1 MSFYNSLLLTV
12 YMHISDMLGVV
23 EIPLKNV
30 WMKADTSF
38 TPEAVGSASLWSG
51 SISGPVCGQ
60 IWNRIQTWCIDSPSS
75 PMAEEH
81 VTRYYAKT
89 SKFLCVCWG
98 GGINLSHS
106 SSKDQ
111 TNTRDHATSE
121 NEPTPNTTQ
130 YSACFLYS
138 SNLNSHYHVSCEI
151 MTVWLILFT
160 LTRPGYSWMGIP

>member
-38 TPEAVGSASLWSG
+38 TPEAVESASLWSG

-60 IWNRIQTWCIDSPSS
+60 IWNRIQTWCIDRPSS
-75 PMAEEH
+75 PTAQEH

-89 SKFLCVCWG
+89 SKFLG
-98 GGINLSHS
+98 GGGGGGGGDKSFS
-106 SSKDQ
+106 SSKHQ
-111 TNTRDHATSE
+111 TTTRDQHQRMNPPPTQDNQTWTLSSE
-121 NEPTPNTTQ
+121 N
-130 YSACFLYS
+130 
-138 SNLNSHYHVSCEI
+138 
-151 MTVWLILFT
+151 MTVWLIVLT